1 MTISQ
6 RRRYYFPLFM
16 RKFVKRTSFL
26 RTMNQ
31 YFNTYYENIDSDF
44 WHNLCVEKGVL
55 RQYDKSYSWGG
66 GAFIGSGYEIN
77 FNSHWILTPQL
88 EIAYHNNGATLSSKE
103 LSFYANHANWQSI
116 WSVNIPVVASFR
128 FPISDNLGLRIG
140 AGPYLQEAIAG
151 RQYRNDSDQK
161 EAMSGSFSDRFN
173 VGVLG
178 EVAVETGDHF
188 SYMFRTQYPF
198 LNEGWV
204 RKTVS
209 LSVGVR
215 YSF

>member
-1 MTISQ
+1 MKKFLLAVITIAFAITGQ
-6 RRRYYFPLFM
+6 AQNRW
-16 RKFVKRTSFL
+16 
-26 RTMNQ
+26 
-31 YFNTYYENIDSDF
+31 NIYAGGSIS
-44 WHNLCVEKGVL
+44 HLCEKPWISS
-55 RQYDKSYSWGG
+55 DKSYSWGG

-77 FNSHWILTPQL
+77 FNSHWSLTPQL

-116 WSVNIPVVASFR
+116 WSVNIPIVASFR

-151 RQYRNDSDQK
+151 RHYRNGSDKK
-161 EAMSGSFSDRFN
+161 EAMSGNFSNRFN

-178 EVAVETGDHF
+178 EVAIETGNHF
-188 SYMFRTQYPF
+188 SYMLRTQYPF
-198 LNEGWV
+198 LKEGWV
-204 RKTVS
+204 RKTIS